1 MELSRVAKTV
11 GIGLLA
17 YVGFVVAFET
27 LLGVVQPETGDTII
41 ITTTDADGVSTDRVL
56 GRDFAGGN
64 HYASV
69 NHWPR
74 AWYHNALANPS
85 VRVTM
90 DGTTADY
97 TAVPIDDE
105 EHARVAAEIGNGIGF
120 KIMVG
125 FAPQRFLRLDPVE
138 SP

>member
-1 MELSRVAKTV
+1 VELSRIAKTV
-11 GIGLLA
+11 GVGLLA
-17 YVGFVVAFET
+17 YVGLVVAFET
-27 LLGVVQPETGDTII
+27 LLGVVQPETGDTIV
-41 ITTTDADGVSTDRVL
+41 ITTTDDDGVSSDRVL
-56 GRDFAGGN
+56 GRDFAGGQ

-74 AWYHNALANPS
+74 AWYHNALNNPR
-85 VRVTM
+85 VQVTM

-97 TAVPIDDE
+97 IAVPIDEE
-105 EHARVAAEIGNGIGF
+105 EHARVAAEIGNGILF

-138 SP
+138 VP

>member
-1 MELSRVAKTV
+1 MELSRIAKTV
-11 GIGLLA
+11 GVGLLA
-17 YVGFVVAFET
+17 YVGLVVAFET
-27 LLGVVQPETGDTII
+27 LLGVVQPETGDTIV
-41 ITTTDADGVSTDRVL
+41 ITTTDDDGVSSDRVL
-56 GRDFAGGN
+56 GRDFAGGQ

-74 AWYHNALANPS
+74 AWYHNALNNPR
-85 VRVTM
+85 VQVTM

-97 TAVPIDDE
+97 IAVPIDEE
-105 EHARVAAEIGNGIGF
+105 EHARVAAEIGNGILF

-138 SP
+138 VP

>member
-1 MELSRVAKTV
+1 MRAVRIAVIVALGYV
-11 GIGLLA
+11 GVVVVFESLLGLLQPA
-17 YVGFVVAFET
+17 PAST
-27 LLGVVQPETGDTII
+27 LV
-41 ITTTDADGVSTDRVL
+41 ITTFDPSRAAHDRVL
-56 GRDFAGGN
+56 SRLESGGRLYVA
-64 HYASV
+64 A

-74 AWYHNALANPS
+74 AWYNNALENPR

-97 TAVPIDDE
+97 IAVPVDDA
-105 EHARVAAEIGNGIGF
+105 EHERVAAEIGNGIAF

-138 SP
+138 SR